1 MFKKAL
7 LFILLSALVLPSAAF
22 GAVDSIQSLS
32 VAIAR
37 VVWVVFTVIA
47 VICFVI
53 AGVMFLT
60 ARGDP
65 AKLTLA
71 RSAFLW
77 GLAGVAVGIVAFSI
91 IRLTCNVLG
100 FAC

>member
-1 MFKKAL
+1 MFKRAL
-7 LFILLSALVLPSAAF
+7 LFILLSALVLPSVAF

-32 VAIAR
+32 IAIAR
-37 VVWVVFTVIA
+37 VVWIVFTVIA

-60 ARGDP
+60 AQGDP
-65 AKLTLA
+65 GKLKLA
-71 RSAFLW
+71 RDAFLW

-91 IRLTCNVLG
+91 ISLTCSALG
-100 FAC
+100 GC